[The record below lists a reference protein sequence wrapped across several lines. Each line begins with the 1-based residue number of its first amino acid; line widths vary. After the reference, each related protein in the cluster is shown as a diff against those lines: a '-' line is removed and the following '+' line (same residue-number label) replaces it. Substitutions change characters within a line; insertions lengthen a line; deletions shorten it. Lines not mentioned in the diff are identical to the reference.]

1 MFWGDTR
8 KTPAMK
14 PKGTRKKKSRI
25 PSFKNYEEEAH
36 FWDTHSFTD
45 YWDELKPVKVRFA
58 KNLSDTLTLRLDA
71 PTLIELRQ
79 KAQNIGVGPT
89 TLARMWILEKLQ
101 PRTRGVA

>member
-1 MFWGDTR
+1 MNT
-8 KTPAMK
+8 KK
-14 PKGTRKKKSRI
+14 SQQKKKSRI
-25 PSFKNYEEEAH
+25 PNFKNYEEEAR
-36 FWDTHSFTD
+36 FWDTHSITD
-45 YWDELKPVKVRFA
+45 FLDELRPVKVHFA

-101 PRTRGVA
+101 PRRKTAVAA

>member
-1 MFWGDTR
+1 MT
-8 KTPAMK
+8 KAKQNIK
-14 PKGTRKKKSRI
+14 PKSRI
-25 PSFKNYEEEAH
+25 PDFKSRAEEAH

-45 YWDELKPVKVRFA
+45 YWDELKPVKVHFA
-58 KNLSDTLTLRLDA
+58 KNLSDTLTLRLDT

-101 PRTRGVA
+101 PKIKTVIAA